1 MPGLLWEQREIKTLF
16 NCVKEG
22 GISLAARKLARTE
35 TACTQ
40 KYYSELKK
48 QDDNKAEL
56 INLIQ
61 KTGYRVVKH
70 GSLFKVITN

>member
-1 MPGLLWEQREIKTLF
+1 MPGLLWEKREIKTLF
-16 NCVKEG
+16 NSVKEG
-22 GISLAARKLARTE
+22 GISFAARKLARTE

-48 QDDNKAEL
+48 QNSSKQEL
-56 INLIQ
+56 INLIE
-61 KTGYRVVKH
+61 KTGDRVVKH